1 MASFANKVSVFI
13 SSKCDNEDDVQNGR
27 IKYGV
32 MRKALKLLLEETNM
46 CNVYVFEEGKA
57 TSYNVVNSYM
67 DPLADSDLVIVIV
80 DNKDGI
86 TDATLK
92 EVGRVKAL
100 NKKCIYIFCDEREK
114 NITELQAELQSSTK
128 NPRFVIVHEFSDIA
142 KEAYEAVINDVIST
156 YISYCRSR
164 LNYGEEKK
172 MDDLSESA
180 SNIEIQIAEDSDITK
195 KFISG
200 FPYTKYIAQ
209 KEAGI
214 AFKGIECKEE
224 QDRLCASLLGQIIG
238 CTELENLDFE
248 AIKLDIRA
256 FHRGNIQKLVSLRYE
271 AVESYFSGDI
281 SGCIERLNAC
291 IDFCNSCRNMPK
303 WMYND
308 VALDLRNIQLEIDME
323 RDIFNINSS
332 GQEILDQDNEPLY
345 YPVIDRIVSDFNE
358 SIVKHQMHNTTQS
371 PYRVNLGGVDFIIE
385 KACNAFIVAYYYGS
399 ITHMLMLRKRLIEYL
414 IGVALEIRNHKTY
427 MFCVK
432 LLILS
437 NEEKTLKQFLNAYG
451 ENTNNINSLDV
462 KYLTGSIKSQ
472 PIKTRK
478 IMARQQLLKY
488 FGYYYSDEEFERESK
503 DLVEQIKQ
511 YIIDKY
517 ATELLIKPLFELFSE
532 TSYRMHEGTVLD
544 FIYFLF
550 ESDCKRYYDDAFK
563 FLYHFSF
570 KNLSND
576 EQNKYQQFIIKSL
589 NDDEIR
595 KKCVNIGWAAQTLR
609 QYETI
614 SHESL
619 DATVREKCFGFY
631 EDTYLLNTS
640 IQDEEKGWEYTKQY
654 IDFIR
659 NDNEMQGKNGTY
671 SSKAYDPYKT
681 IANIMFINKLR
692 YKSARL
698 KMIIGCLKGTL
709 LAETQTIEAKVG
721 AMELMCML
729 QLAHPTNQ
737 QIKKVTQELYN
748 DWQEVVNAKDL
759 FPVRG
764 YALDNLELYFV
775 LLRTFFNMT
784 EDMELG
790 LRLMYIQN
798 SEISIQIT
806 TLGTLERMMEH
817 GFMSFCSDV
826 EKNTLFQYVMSASYS
841 MNCDVRFCAM
851 AVLTKI
857 ANDNYRTLCLER
869 FVEMMDNE
877 PYKGKV
883 GLLYRLKNEDLTD
896 AKVKF
901 IFDKGKNDSHF
912 WVRKVASEILLE
924 NEPMKKVCKY

>member
-1 MASFANKVSVFI
+1 MANFSNKVSVFI
-13 SSKCDNEDDVQNGR
+13 SSKCDNKDDVQNGR

-46 CNVYVFEEGKA
+46 CIVYAFEEGKA
-57 TSYNVVNSYM
+57 TSYNVVHSYM

-86 TDATLK
+86 TDATLN
-92 EVGRVKAL
+92 EIGRVKAL
-100 NKKCIYIFCDEREK
+100 NKKCLYIFCDECEK

-128 NPRFVIVHEFSDIA
+128 NPRFAIVHEFSDIA
-142 KEAYEAVINDVIST
+142 REAYEAVINDVMSI
-156 YISYCRSR
+156 YIGYCRGR
-164 LNYGEEKK
+164 LSYGEEKK
-172 MDDLSESA
+172 VDELSEPI
-180 SNIEIQIAEDSDITK
+180 SNIEIQVAEDSDITK

-214 AFKGIECKEE
+214 AFGEVECEEE
-224 QDRLCASLLGQIIG
+224 QDRLCASLLGQVIG

-248 AIKLDIRA
+248 AIKLDIKA
-256 FHRGNIQKLVSLRYE
+256 LHKGNIQKLVSLRYE

-281 SGCIERLNAC
+281 SGCIKRLNAC
-291 IDFCNSCRNMPK
+291 IDFCASCRNIPK

-308 VALDLRNIQLEIDME
+308 VALDLRNIQLEDDSE
-323 RDIFNINSS
+323 KDIFNYNSS
-332 GQEILDQDNEPLY
+332 GQEILDQDKEPLY

-358 SIVKHQMHNTTQS
+358 SIVKHQMHNATQS

-399 ITHMLMLRKRLIEYL
+399 ITHMLMLRKRLFEYL
-414 IGVALEIRNHKTY
+414 TGVALEIRNHKTF

-432 LLILS
+432 LLILA
-437 NEEKTLKQFLNAYG
+437 NEGKTLKQFLNAYG
-451 ENTNNINSLDV
+451 ENTNNINALDV

-478 IMARQQLLKY
+478 IMARQQILKY
-488 FGYYYSDEEFERESK
+488 FGYYYSEEEFKRESEELIK
-503 DLVEQIKQ
+503 QIKQ
-511 YIIDKY
+511 YIIDKH
-517 ATELLIKPLFELFSE
+517 ASEFLIKSMFEMFAE
-532 TSYRMHEGTVLD
+532 TSYRMQEETVLD

-550 ESDCKRYYDDAFK
+550 ESGYKRYYDDAFR
-563 FLYHFSF
+563 FLYRFSF
-570 KNLSND
+570 KNLTND

-589 NDDEIR
+589 HDDEIR

-609 QYETI
+609 QNETI
-614 SHESL
+614 SHEAL
-619 DATVREKCFGFY
+619 DATVREKCSNFY

-640 IQDEEKGWEYTKQY
+640 IQDEEKGWEYTKKY
-654 IDFIR
+654 VEVIR
-659 NDNEMQGKNGTY
+659 NDNETQGKNGTY

-681 IANIMFINKLR
+681 IANIMFIDKLK
-692 YKSARL
+692 YKSAQL
-698 KMIIGCLKGTL
+698 KTIIGCLKETL

-721 AMELMCML
+721 AMELLCMVH
-729 QLAHPTNQ
+729 LAHPTNK

-748 DWQEVVNAKDL
+748 DWQEVINAKDL

-775 LLRTFFNMT
+775 LLRTLFNMT

-798 SEISIQIT
+798 SEIPIQIT

-826 EKNTLFQYVMSASYS
+826 EKNTLFQYVMNASYS
-841 MNCDVRFCAM
+841 MNYDVRFCAM
-851 AVLTKI
+851 AVLTKMV
-857 ANDNYRTLCLER
+857 NDNYRTLCLER

-883 GLLYRLKNEDLTD
+883 GLLYRLKNEDITD

-912 WVRKVASEILLE
+912 WVRKVASEVLLE
-924 NEPMKKVCKY
+924 NEPMKKSL